1 MHRLLRTSALLIALI
16 VLSAPNNSS
25 VTASEWRWAKPL
37 NEKVGSFFY
46 TSNQR
51 FKQSDF
57 HKARSQSKT
66 QTRSYHRS
74 RDLRRP
80 AFNFRGM
87 KKRR

>member
-1 MHRLLRTSALLIALI
+1 MNRLLSTSALLITLI
-16 VLSAPNNSS
+16 VLSATTNSS

-57 HKARSQSKT
+57 HKARSQNKT
-66 QTRSYHRS
+66 QTRSYHR
-74 RDLRRP
+74 
-80 AFNFRGM
+80 
-87 KKRR
+87 